1 MKVLRKALV
10 IGAAAGLAGIALLG
24 GVLHASAS
32 DTAAPQPL
40 GSVLHASADGA
51 AGTQSLSGVVEAS
64 HQQPVYAIAHRVD
77 TLDGINAAIK
87 HGANGIEVDVCAW
100 WDPNEWRAHHD
111 CPDKGG
117 TREGPNMDDWIERAI
132 QQSGPDHKLRMVW
145 LDIKDPDY
153 CGEQPSRGCSVA
165 GLHDKAQKLVQS
177 GIQVLYG
184 FYGYHDGEKGGR
196 GWQSLLGR
204 LGPLE
209 GVSVTG
215 TVKSVEDTF
224 RDHGK
229 GGIRDHQR
237 VMDYGDTD
245 IAKGFGDC
253 TEAGYNTCTELKH
266 GADERDAGKLGATF
280 AWTTTFHD
288 KSYVDK
294 LLGVAKVDGIIA
306 GYADNTGAK
315 DYADTPECVKAIA
328 LVRDWVSAHGSTHHM
343 ANASDRLYPG
353 H

>member
-1 MKVLRKALV
+1 MKVLRRVLA
-10 IGAAAGLAGIALLG
+10 IGAVAGLTGIAVLG
-24 GVLHASAS
+24 GVLN
-32 DTAAPQPL
+32 
-40 GSVLHASADGA
+40 ASADDTASPRTPRGALEA
-51 AGTQSLSGVVEAS
+51 AGQR
-64 HQQPVYAIAHRVD
+64 PVYAIAHRVD
-77 TLDGINAAIK
+77 TLEGINAAVK
-87 HGANGIEVDVCAW
+87 HGANAIEVDVCSW
-100 WDPNEWRAHHD
+100 WNPNEWRVHHD

-117 TREGPNMDDWIERAI
+117 TREGPNVDDWIERAI

-165 GLHDKAQKLVQS
+165 GLHDKAQKLVDS

-184 FYGYHDGEKGGR
+184 FYGYHPGELGGR
-196 GWQSLLGR
+196 GWQSLLGT

-215 TVKSVEDTF
+215 TVKTVEDTF

-237 VMDYGDTD
+237 AMDYGDTD

-253 TEAGYNTCTELKH
+253 TEATYNTCTELKH
-266 GADERDAGKLGATF
+266 GAAERGAGKLGSTF
-280 AWTTTFHD
+280 AWTTTHKD

-294 LLGVAKVDGIIA
+294 LLGTAGVDGIIA

-315 DYADTPECVKAIA
+315 DYADTPECAKAIA
-328 LVRDWVSAHGSTHHM
+328 LVKDWVSGHSPTHRM
-343 ANASDRLYPG
+343 ATGADRLFS
-353 H
+353 